1 MPGSIACTYVSDALA
16 FGAGLACKRMSP
28 PSQPERHE
36 AFEADN
42 TAQAALMHDMAR
54 GDRAAF
60 GSLYD
65 RLARPLYATARRIL
79 NDEKEAEDVVHDVF
93 LALWE
98 KSADFDASRGNVFA
112 WAVTHTR
119 NRAIDRIRMRRRRSE
134 LLSQAAPADL
144 GYDESV
150 STDQLAASESS
161 AAVRAAV
168 TRLPADQQRA
178 LELAFFSG
186 LTQQEIA
193 DQLKEPLGTIKA
205 RIRRGLL
212 KLRDLLPRRA

>member
-16 FGAGLACKRMSP
+16 LGAGRACKRMSP
-28 PSQPERHE
+28 PSQPDRHE
-36 AFEADN
+36 RFEADN
-42 TAQAALMHDMAR
+42 VAHATLMQEMAR

-60 GSLYD
+60 GALYD
-65 RLARPLYATARRIL
+65 RLSKPLYATARRIL
-79 NDEKEAEDVVHDVF
+79 NDDKEAEDVIHDVF

-98 KSADFDASRGNVFA
+98 KSGEFDASRGHVFA

-134 LLSQAAPADL
+134 LLSQAAPTDL
-144 GYDESV
+144 GYEESV
-150 STDQLAASESS
+150 SSDPLADNESS

-205 RIRRGLL
+205 RIRRGLF
-212 KLRDLLPRRA
+212 KLRDLLPLRA